1 MNIYSCLLIYPP
13 PHLTPLLTHLH
24 IYITKTDYTVWRCYI
39 DSCGGPPFIFH
50 EQDGVVLDRRKWE
63 IELFPHSRSVLQALR
78 EMEVKLA
85 LASRT
90 EEPDWAREVIKI
102 FQMDE
107 DGVSLLDFTH
117 AQEIYPSSKDKHFNQ
132 LASKLGIDFQDMIF
146 FDDESRNIH
155 DVSRLGVT
163 SVHCEDGLCLEA
175 LERGLRQFR
184 AARRNGGG
192 GRGEGGGVSGAGR

>member
-1 MNIYSCLLIYPP
+1 M
-13 PHLTPLLTHLH
+13 
-24 IYITKTDYTVWRCYI
+24 
-39 DSCGGPPFIFH
+39 
-50 EQDGVVLDRRKWE
+50 VLDRRKWE
-63 IELFPHSRSVLQALR
+63 IELYPHSRSLLQALR
-78 EMEVKLA
+78 EMEIKLA

-90 EEPDWAREVIKI
+90 EEPDWARDVIKI

-184 AARRNGGG
+184 AARSNGGG
-192 GRGEGGGVSGAGR
+192 GGGGVSGAGNGH